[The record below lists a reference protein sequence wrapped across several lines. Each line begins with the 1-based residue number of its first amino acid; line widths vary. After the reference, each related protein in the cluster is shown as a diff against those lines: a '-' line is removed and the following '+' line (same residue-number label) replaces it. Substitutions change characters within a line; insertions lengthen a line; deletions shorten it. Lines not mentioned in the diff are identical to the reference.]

1 MQEFLHSKNVLLMTM
16 LSLSWFKIFWLQGLS
31 HKESQLEE
39 ESIVSVIQS
48 LVTNTINSSQNMMK
62 TNWLN

>member
-39 ESIVSVIQS
+39 ESIVSVI
-48 LVTNTINSSQNMMK
+48 
-62 TNWLN
+62 